1 MIITEIM
8 KLNIV
13 QGLYIVLRPNTN
25 SRKIPGF
32 HRGGGSF
39 QSQDTTPRPT
49 MYHNYILR
57 ICLKD
62 YSIITLMLND
72 HKAIIMSYNYDN

>member
-1 MIITEIM
+1 M

-25 SRKIPGF
+25 SRKIPSF
-32 HRGGGSF
+32 HRGGAGSNHKIL
-39 QSQDTTPRPT
+39 PRPT

-57 ICLKD
+57 IYLK
-62 YSIITLMLND
+62 IIAKSHQPSNAERLQYYVL
-72 HKAIIMSYNYDN
+72 

>member
-1 MIITEIM
+1 MIVTEIIM

-32 HRGGGSF
+32 HRGGWGGGGGGERGSR
-39 QSQDTTPRPT
+39 PRPT
-49 MYHNYILR
+49 LYHNYILR
-57 ICLKD
+57 IYLK
-62 YSIITLMLND
+62 II
-72 HKAIIMSYNYDN
+72 A